1 MIVRKVSSTFLVTGT
16 IVKKFSVTLSVTGT
30 VVSRIVSS
38 NTYVIR
44 KYTKHIISE
53 YKHKNFYLMK
63 YHITKEHFPFFINR
77 K

>member
-1 MIVRKVSSTFLVTGT
+1 MIVRKVSG
-16 IVKKFSVTLSVTGT
+16 SVRVVGI

-53 YKHKNFYLMK
+53 YKHKNFYLTK
-63 YHITKEHFPFFINR
+63 YHITKEYFPHFTKNKR
-77 K
+77 LS

>member
-1 MIVRKVSSTFLVTGT
+1 MIVRKVSG
-16 IVKKFSVTLSVTGT
+16 SVRVVGV

-63 YHITKEHFPFFINR
+63 YHITKEHYPFFINR
-77 K
+77 N